1 MNLLELI
8 NARAE
13 KLTQMKAFNNENPT
27 MDDATL
33 GKYNA
38 LNNEFQQLNRQVSL
52 AEAEN
57 ILADQVDP
65 LLNGGNLDE
74 AAAQSDYIGAFVNML
89 QGRQS
94 VEDSLLLAE
103 NAVHTGVDS
112 EGGFLVPEEWTKN
125 IFETLKDDSDI
136 RKHITIKQTKT
147 TTNMPIDGDDIEFAW
162 LAELADYPE
171 LQPTFGMK
179 QLGAHKAGGVVLIS
193 REEIFDSVYNVQK
206 IIENKM
212 RRGITNADDKAFV
225 TGSGTDRPTG
235 IVTATTQEVVTAAL
249 GISYKNLVSMKYKV
263 PPQHRKHARWRASD
277 AFLEAVENMLD
288 GNGRPIFTE
297 GSIAK
302 GTPSTLLGFP
312 IDADNNLDNTIAL
325 GKTPALFGNF
335 KAYVGA
341 DRGMLYVQIL
351 REKYATKGAIGI
363 LVDKRTDGDLADVKA
378 MAKLT
383 IGA

>member
-13 KLTQMKAFNNENPT
+13 KLNEMQTLNDAHPT

-38 LNNEFQQLNRQVSL
+38 LNNEFKQLNRQVSL
-52 AEAEN
+52 AEAQAV
-57 ILADQVDP
+57 LADQVDP
-65 LLNGGNLDE
+65 LLPTGNIEE

-89 QGRQS
+89 QGRQT

-103 NAVHTGVDS
+103 NAVHTGTNT

-171 LQPTFGMK
+171 LQPTFGSK

-193 REEIFDSVYNVQK
+193 REEIFDSPYNVQK

-225 TGSGTDRPTG
+225 VGSGVDRPTG
-235 IVTATTQEVVTAAL
+235 MVTATTQQVLTTAL
-249 GISYKNLVSMKYKV
+249 GISYKNLVSMKYAV
-263 PPQHRKHARWRASD
+263 PPQHRKHSRWRASD

-288 GNGRPIFTE
+288 GNGRPIFIE

-312 IDADNNLDNTIAL
+312 IDPDNNLDNTIAL
-325 GKTPALFGNF
+325 NTIPALFGNF

-341 DRGMLYVQIL
+341 DRGKLYVQIL
-351 REKYATKGAIGI
+351 REKYATKGAIGV
-363 LVDKRTDGDLADVKA
+363 LVDKRTDGNLADAKA
-378 MAKLT
+378 MAKLK